1 MSADEQTARHDG
13 ASPGGAPASASTN
26 RALTVLETLL
36 ESDEPLTLTSLS
48 HAAGVPLA
56 TCASIVQTFE
66 QRGYARRRVVGR
78 SHFWQPTL
86 RLYAL
91 TSNLIRSVD
100 PAAVAQQHLRRLS
113 DSLGVPAHLGVL
125 EGNTVVYVAKAAT
138 PGFVQFDTYI
148 GKVAPYNLTALGR
161 AITAFLPANEL
172 EPLLT
177 HLTSGAGPN
186 ARGTGRTE
194 FKKLLR
200 EVRAAGYA
208 VEDQEEQAEI
218 ACVAAPVFDAAERV
232 AYAVGITG
240 FAKDV
245 MGEQLSAMVSAV
257 REAAVAISTE
267 LGSSGRG
274 ARAE

>member
-1 MSADEQTARHDG
+1 MSAEEKAARRAG
-13 ASPGGAPASASTN
+13 TSGSAPASASTN

-36 ESDEPLTLTSLS
+36 AAEEPLTLTSLS
-48 HAAGVPLA
+48 RAAGVPLA

-100 PAAVAQQHLRRLS
+100 PAAVAQRHLRTLS
-113 DSLGVPAHLGVL
+113 DNLGVPAHLGVL
-125 EGNTVVYVAKAAT
+125 EGASVVYVAKAAT
-138 PGFVQFDTYI
+138 PGFIQFDTYI
-148 GKVAPYNLTALGR
+148 GKVAPFNLTALDR
-161 AITAFLPANEL
+161 AIAAYLPEEEL
-172 EPLLT
+172 EPLFSQLRC
-177 HLTSGAGPN
+177 GAGPN
-186 ARGTGRTE
+186 AGPMNRTE

-200 EVRAAGYA
+200 EVREAGYA
-208 VEDQEEQAEI
+208 VEDREEQDEI
-218 ACVAAPVFDAAERV
+218 ACVAAPVFDASNRV

-245 MGEQLSAMVSAV
+245 MGETLPTIISAV
-257 REAAVAISTE
+257 RAAAADISAE
-267 LGSSGRG
+267 LGSTR
-274 ARAE
+274 RAAG